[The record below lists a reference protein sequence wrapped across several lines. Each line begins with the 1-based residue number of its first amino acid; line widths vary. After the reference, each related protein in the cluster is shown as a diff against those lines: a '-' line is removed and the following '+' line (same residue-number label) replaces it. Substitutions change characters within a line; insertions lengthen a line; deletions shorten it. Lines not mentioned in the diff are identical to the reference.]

1 MQGSKDQGAQKLCF
15 GRWVDGCRILAGSFL
30 RLRWD
35 SGDEVTCFQWL
46 PDLFQDPKKGDVD
59 DLMEHN
65 LLDFEDGPSR

>member
-1 MQGSKDQGAQKLCF
+1 MHGSRVLDDESMEVLFWRAVL
-15 GRWVDGCRILAGSFL
+15 L

-65 LLDFEDGPSR
+65 DFEDGPSR

>member
-1 MQGSKDQGAQKLCF
+1 MEVLFWRAVL
-15 GRWVDGCRILAGSFL
+15 L

-65 LLDFEDGPSR
+65 DFEDGPSR